1 MNELRAIK
9 VMQRARKCKNKAA
22 AVPKGGFTEGGW
34 RAANASL
41 CSSRKGE
48 KSSNALKEPQVDQMT
63 KRETFWL
70 KKSERVRKWEGE
82 EKEGWEC
89 KDNPGLALLSCLAQL
104 EIASNHRVGRGG
116 GKERKRGR
124 EEVGARKRRIGGE
137 EEEEMIEST
146 ATEARK
152 K

>member
-9 VMQRARKCKNKAA
+9 VMHRARKCKNKAA

-63 KRETFWL
+63 KRERPFL
-70 KKSERVRKWEGE
+70 VL
-82 EKEGWEC
+82 EKEG
-89 KDNPGLALLSCLAQL
+89 
-104 EIASNHRVGRGG
+104 
-116 GKERKRGR
+116 EREK
-124 EEVGARKRRIGGE
+124 VPQ
-137 EEEEMIEST
+137 
-146 ATEARK
+146 
-152 K
+152 